1 MILIHVSVQP
11 QIALTVDFEQVLNEI
26 VLEARRVPGCLKY
39 EWYRATDAPN
49 SYVIFGE
56 FDTKAHFEQY
66 LQSNVVKR
74 IGRELIPLLETK
86 PAFKHYEGAVFK
98 EG

>member
-11 QIALTVDFEQVLNEI
+11 KKGLSVDFEQVLNEI
-26 VLEARRVPGCLKY
+26 ILEARQASGCRKY
-39 EWYRATDAPN
+39 EWYRSLDTP
-49 SYVIFGE
+49 SPYVIFGE
-56 FDTKAHFEQY
+56 FDTKDHFEQY

-74 IGRELIPLLETK
+74 IGQELIPLLETK
-86 PAFKHYEGAVFK
+86 PAFKHYEAEVFK